1 MYNDVYITDGSESED
16 GTTMRKLLR
25 MMLVD
30 DESLILRGLKET
42 YDWRSMGFEIVGT
55 ALDGD
60 LALDLLDEVNPD
72 IIMTDISMKRMSGL
86 ELMEEVRKRRMDV
99 EFMVLSAY
107 REFEYAQTAIRNGA
121 LQYLIK
127 PLDDEELA
135 STMKEVYEKCIS
147 KMEERENYDSWK
159 KVLMEDR
166 DNFLQAMTRKY
177 LESGIER
184 AELQRIYQSLR
195 MEEYLDR
202 YFLAVCADLDY
213 ACQVIHQEEYN
224 QKRHVLGMLLHN
236 RLKEKYTVQ
245 TFARQDGCQ
254 VYLLFLREK
263 TDGVQIRKLLW
274 DMEKELKSTVV
285 SSISNCYEGMEGLKR
300 AYQEAAELYRVA
312 CEAGV
317 SGLSLKKG
325 EKLDVKGSYSLDVE
339 NQVLLAVRR
348 GDEGQLKSACEK
360 FVYMI
365 PDEESGKIY
374 YHRLMT
380 RVEFA
385 LAETEQLSEELRKSF
400 ESFYSCIYRFQLVR
414 LIDLAYKLLQK
425 VIEQKQNGVS
435 RASEMLFGEYIQ
447 QATAYIEEHLAD
459 EGLSIAQVA
468 EQLHLNPVY
477 FGRIFKSVYGISLK
491 KYILNLR
498 IERAKALLIEG
509 NSNITAVGSSVGI
522 SNPSYFTKVFRESTG
537 KLPSEYL
544 G

>member
-1 MYNDVYITDGSESED
+1 MK
-16 GTTMRKLLR
+16 KLLR

-42 YDWRSMGFEIVGT
+42 YDWQAMGFEIVGT

-60 LALDLLDEVNPD
+60 IALEMLDEVNPD

-86 ELMEEVRKRRMDV
+86 ELMEEVKKRRRDV

-107 REFEYAQTAIRNGA
+107 RDFEYAQTALRNGA

-135 STMKEVYEKCIS
+135 STMEEVYRRCIS
-147 KMEERENYDSWK
+147 KMEERENYASWK
-159 KVLMEDR
+159 KVLLEDK
-166 DNFLQAMTRKY
+166 DNFLQAMTQKY
-177 LESGIER
+177 LEGGMGQE
-184 AELQRIYQSLR
+184 ELWRIYQSLR
-195 MEEYLDR
+195 MEEYLKR
-202 YFLAVCADLDY
+202 SFLVVCADLDF
-213 ACQVIHQEEYN
+213 ACRMIHPEEYN
-224 QKRHVLGMLLHN
+224 QKRHVLGRLLGSA
-236 RLKEKYTVQ
+236 LKEKYTVQ
-245 TFARQDGCQ
+245 SFSGQDGCQ
-254 VYLLFLREK
+254 VYLLFLQEK
-263 TDGVQIRKLLW
+263 MDGVQIRRLLW
-274 DMEKELKSTVV
+274 ELEKELKSTVI
-285 SSISNCYEGMEGLKR
+285 SSISNCHEGAEGLKR
-300 AYQEAAELYRVA
+300 AYREACELYRVA
-312 CEAGV
+312 CEAGM

-325 EKLDVKGSYSLDVE
+325 EQLDVKGSYSLDVE

-348 GDEGQLKSACEK
+348 GDEAQLKSACEK

-365 PDEESGKIY
+365 PDEENGKIY

-385 LAETEQLSEELRKSF
+385 LAETEELTEEMKSSF
-400 ESFYSCIYRFQLVR
+400 ESFYACLYRFPLVR

-425 VIEQKQNGVS
+425 AVELKQNGVS
-435 RASEMLFGEYIQ
+435 RTSEALFSEYIQ

-477 FGRIFKSVYGISLK
+477 FGRVFKTVYGISLK
-491 KYILNLR
+491 KYILNQR
-498 IERAKALLIEG
+498 IERAKALLMEG
-509 NSNITAVGSSVGI
+509 NNNITEVGSSVGI
-522 SNPSYFTKVFRESTG
+522 LNPSYFTKVFRESTG
-537 KLPSEYL
+537 KLPSEYP

>member
-1 MYNDVYITDGSESED
+1 
-16 GTTMRKLLR
+16 MRKLLR

-30 DESLILRGLKET
+30 DEGLILRGLKET
-42 YDWRSMGFEIVGT
+42 YDWQAMGFEIVGT

-60 LALDLLDEVNPD
+60 IALEMLDEVNPD

-86 ELMEEVRKRRMDV
+86 ELMEEVRKRRQDV

-107 REFEYAQTAIRNGA
+107 RDFEYAQTAIRNGA

-135 STMKEVYEKCIS
+135 ATMEEVYQKCIS
-147 KMEERENYDSWK
+147 KWEERENYASWK
-159 KVLMEDR
+159 KVLLEDK
-166 DNFLQAMTRKY
+166 DNFLQSMTRKY
-177 LESGIER
+177 LEGGMEQ
-184 AELQRIYQSLR
+184 AELWRIYQSLR
-195 MEEYLDR
+195 MEEYLER
-202 YFLAVCADLDY
+202 HFLVVCADLDFVG
-213 ACQVIHQEEYN
+213 QVIHQEEYN
-224 QKRHVLGMLLHN
+224 QKRHVLGRLLQN
-236 RLKEKYTVQ
+236 ALKERYTVQ
-245 TFARQDGCQ
+245 SFAGQDGCL
-254 VYLLFLREK
+254 VYLLFLQEK
-263 TDGVQIRKLLW
+263 TDGVQIRRLLW
-274 DMEKELKSTVV
+274 ELEGKLKSTVI
-285 SSISNCYEGMEGLKR
+285 SSISNCYDGPEGLKR

-325 EKLDVKGSYSLDVE
+325 EQIAVKGSYSLDVE

-348 GDEGQLKSACEK
+348 SDEAQLKSAFEK

-365 PDEESGKIY
+365 PDEASGIIY
-374 YHRLMT
+374 QHRLMT

-385 LAETEQLSEELRKSF
+385 LSETEELSEEMKNSF
-400 ESFYSCIYRFQLVR
+400 ESFYACLYRFPLVR
-414 LIDLAYKLLQK
+414 LIDLAYKLLQR
-425 VIEQKQNGVS
+425 VIEQKQNELP
-435 RASEMLFGEYIQ
+435 RASEALFGEYIQ
-447 QATAYIEEHLAD
+447 QATAYIEEHLAE

-468 EQLHLNPVY
+468 EQVHLNPVY
-477 FGRIFKSVYGISLK
+477 FGRVFKAVCGISLK
-491 KYILNLR
+491 KYITNLR
-498 IERAKALLIEG
+498 IERAKALLMEG